1 MCYFICDRMLQS
13 ISMLAWKPSVQ
24 AAAAIYLARKYFGY
38 TDSWVRERKGRV
50 MRRIKALRSLR
61 EWRSRSWLDVRPR
74 STVWLWSRISCMP
87 ARISI
92 RAVGITIFIT
102 AFRIKANEVFVGKG
116 IREWCG
122 WEWKE
127 RMSGHWK
134 WDMWREFVCTDR
146 NLEEVVSR
154 KTAFYIRS
162 YFDKLHGFMW
172 QYY

>member
-61 EWRSRSWLDVRPR
+61 GWRSRSWLDARPR

-102 AFRIKANEVFVGKG
+102 AFRIKANDVFVGKG

-122 WEWKE
+122 WRVKREDKWSLEMRYVKLKSVWKE
-127 RMSGHWK
+127 R
-134 WDMWREFVCTDR
+134 R
-146 NLEEVVSR
+146 LEKVVSK

-162 YFDKLHGFMW
+162 
-172 QYY
+172 